1 MKLKDTFIVHRTA
14 DETILVPVGGTGFS
28 GIVRGNATLGDILD
42 LLETDTDV
50 PALVSAM
57 AERYDA
63 PEDVLRR
70 DVEKTLA
77 ELRSIGALDA

>member
-1 MKLKDTFIVHRTA
+1 MKLKDTFIVHKT
-14 DETILVPVGGTGFS
+14 ETETVLVPVGGAGFS
-28 GIVRGNATLGDILD
+28 GIVRGNATLGDILG

-50 PALVSAM
+50 SAMVSAM
-57 AERYDA
+57 AAMYDA

-77 ELRSIGALDA
+77 ELRDIGALDE